1 VASEKRE
8 KMPLEQRAKLFMPFA
23 ALRGLEEALEKKRE
37 EMLKEN
43 KIILSED
50 GIMEVDNLL
59 RNLKKGD
66 EVFLSYY
73 DGDRYKNKKG
83 FVDKIDRQNECI
95 LMEKEPIYFSSI
107 LSIRKEKE

>member
-1 VASEKRE
+1 MASEKRE
-8 KMPLEQRAKLFMPFA
+8 KMPIEQRAKLFMPFA

-66 EVFLSYY
+66 EVFLTMMVI
-73 DGDRYKNKKG
+73 DIKTKKALLI
-83 FVDKIDRQNECI
+83 K
-95 LMEKEPIYFSSI
+95 
-107 LSIRKEKE
+107 

>member
-1 VASEKRE
+1 MASEKRE

-73 DGDRYKNKKG
+73 DGDKNKKG